1 MLPHAPRCMNQLIPR
16 RGRAVHRRLGWKSWA
31 LQPRDSFLPTCRCW
45 MLMPR
50 PPARCNIGLEVALPW
65 QWIRAPAS
73 SRPDADTQ
81 TLTGSQQAKRML
93 SADQICTFNRSL
105 NTKRR
110 HGSVFGCQV
119 FPDSHF
125 RLFFLKKKKVKRV
138 TKRVIWGEPFSEKH
152 SAVDVIWK
160 CIFGPN
166 TEDGSVWLFRQV
178 VLSSVSQR
186 YLEIILNA
194 S

>member
-31 LQPRDSFLPTCRCW
+31 LQPRDSFLLTCRCW
-45 MLMPR
+45 MLTPR

-65 QWIRAPAS
+65 QRIRAPAS

-125 RLFFLKKKKVKRV
+125 RLFFKKKKKSETGYQKGYLRRAFLREAQRCGCDLKMHLWPQHWGRKRL
-138 TKRVIWGEPFSEKH
+138 
-152 SAVDVIWK
+152 AV
-160 CIFGPN
+160 
-166 TEDGSVWLFRQV
+166 
-178 VLSSVSQR
+178 
-186 YLEIILNA
+186 
-194 S
+194 

>member
-125 RLFFLKKKKVKRV
+125 RLFFKKKKKSETGYQKGYLRRAFLREAQRCGCDLKMHLWPQHWGRKRL
-138 TKRVIWGEPFSEKH
+138 
-152 SAVDVIWK
+152 AV
-160 CIFGPN
+160 
-166 TEDGSVWLFRQV
+166 
-178 VLSSVSQR
+178 
-186 YLEIILNA
+186 
-194 S
+194 